1 MEKVDLE
8 VEHLVNLSYA
18 KGKDI
23 VLNNIPLLHHLA
35 QTLLKQETVSSEEFN
50 LMLLQFNAKT
60 ADYDIFEKDNADDF
74 QYPFQNI
81 TFDYVI

>member
-1 MEKVDLE
+1 MEKVDSE
-8 VEHLVNLSYA
+8 VEHLLNLSYA

-23 VLNNIPLLHHLA
+23 LLNNIPLLHHLA

-50 LMLLQFNAKT
+50 MMLVQFNAKT
-60 ADYDIFEKDNADDF
+60 IEYNILDKDNALDF

-81 TFDYVI
+81 TFEYVI